1 MGLLNT
7 ELAKRALNAP
17 RVIALLKATVPPTDK
32 FLMRCSRGWVNTAM
46 QSIVLMETR
55 GAKSGQ
61 AREIATLC
69 MPMGDDLLLVGSNW
83 GGEKDPAW
91 VHNLR
96 AQPRATIIYRGYKGP
111 VSAVELAEAE
121 RPGVWPKLVAF
132 NPQYAH
138 YQTMTKRP
146 LPIVRLT
153 KTI

>member
-96 AQPRATIIYRGYKGP
+96 AQPRATIIYRG
-111 VSAVELAEAE
+111 
-121 RPGVWPKLVAF
+121 
-132 NPQYAH
+132 
-138 YQTMTKRP
+138 
-146 LPIVRLT
+146 
-153 KTI
+153 